1 MNKTCLLG
9 WNKIYLDCDKDMN
22 FGRPGMEC
30 YRLNCALASPPEL
43 HHDLKLPASKTEKI
57 YFCCYNRQSL
67 VFLLRKPT
75 HLVSCFKGKAF
86 NILLYRMMFDMFYR

>member
-43 HHDLKLPASKTEKI
+43 HHDLKLPASKTVKKYI
-57 YFCCYNRQSL
+57 SVVTTASLWYFCYGSL
-67 VFLLRKPT
+67 LILF
-75 HLVSCFKGKAF
+75 LVSRGKLSIF
-86 NILLYRMMFDMFYR
+86 CCVE